1 MAKVTTL
8 SFTESGNAWQTFWD
22 YNPDFAFSLKDSYFT
37 TKNGKLWKHYD
48 SSTVNNRGTFYGTN
62 YESNITLIFNS
73 DVSVSK
79 NFKTISYDG
88 TDGWEMDSFVSDTQG
103 FNLDSA
109 EAFIDT
115 SIPVKSYS
123 EGAYLE
129 RGVQYRAGFNKK
141 ENKYHSNLRNN
152 SAIIRPEEVRNGAS
166 MSGIKG
172 DVAIVKLSTD
182 SSTQLGGQKRLFL
195 VASEYS
201 LSAF

>member
-48 SSTVNNRGTFYGTN
+48 SSTVDNRGAFYGTN

-195 VASEYS
+195 VASE
-201 LSAF
+201 

>member
-48 SSTVNNRGTFYGTN
+48 SSTVDNRGAFYGTN

>member
-8 SFTESGNAWQTFWD
+8 SFTESGNAWQSFWD
-22 YNPDFAFSLKDSYFT
+22 YNPDFAFSLKDSYIT
-37 TKNGKLWKHYD
+37 VKDGKIWKHYD
-48 SSTVNNRGTFYGTN
+48 NTLNNNRGRFYN
-62 YESNITLIFNS
+62 VDYDSSITLIFNPEIS
-73 DVSVSK
+73 TSK

-152 SAIIRPEEVRNGAS
+152 SAIIRSEEVRSGAS

>member
-48 SSTVNNRGTFYGTN
+48 SSTVDNRGAFYGTN

-152 SAIIRPEEVRNGAS
+152 SAIIRSEEVRSGAS

>member
-48 SSTVNNRGTFYGTN
+48 SSTINNRGTFYGTN
-62 YESNITLIFNS
+62 YESSITLIFNP

-115 SIPVKSYS
+115 SRPVKSYS

-152 SAIIRPEEVRNGAS
+152 SAIIRSEEVRSGAS

>member
-48 SSTVNNRGTFYGTN
+48 SSTVDNRGAFYGTN

-152 SAIIRPEEVRNGAS
+152 SAIIRPEEVRNGAI